1 MKLFKERILEA
12 LPKGSEI
19 KEIYNDEDGLFNTV
33 IEYLLDGI
41 LYKTKLVK
49 INLSPLFTDNFI
61 IPFKEN
67 LTVKDV
73 FENINNYFDL
83 GMVCGLDYPDD
94 NTKVSIGRSYF
105 EFSKYSIGYY
115 GSIPVVITDP
125 SKHLTSDN
133 TINKTVEL
141 ENFKEY
147 LNTNKLKTLLSTI
160 VFSFEGKM
168 FNKEFPSLSFREYI
182 KNTLRSKGIEK
193 NIISELDDGF
203 FIKVFN
209 DGLTDIGLLKI
220 ANGNV
225 YPIRFVSTKG
235 DLPRIN

>member
-1 MKLFKERILEA
+1 MKLFKERISES

-19 KEIYNDEDGLFNTV
+19 KEIYNDEDNQFNTI
-33 IEYLLDGI
+33 IEYLLDNT

-49 INLSPLFTDNFI
+49 INLSPLFVDNFI
-61 IPFKEN
+61 VPFRED

-73 FENINNYFDL
+73 FDNINSYFDL

-94 NTKVSIGRSYF
+94 ETKVNIGRNHF
-105 EFSKYSIGYY
+105 EISKYSIGYY

-125 SKHLTSDN
+125 SKHLTSEN

-141 ENFKEY
+141 EHFKEH
-147 LNTNKLKTLLSTI
+147 LNINKIKTLLSTT

-168 FNKEFPSLSFREYI
+168 FNKKFPSLSFREYI
-182 KNTLRSKGIEK
+182 KNTLKEKGIEESTITEID
-193 NIISELDDGF
+193 NGF

-209 DGLTDIGLLKI
+209 DGLTDIGLLKTPNNNI
-220 ANGNV
+220 
-225 YPIRFVSTKG
+225 YPIRFVSIKG
-235 DLPRIN
+235 DLPGS